1 MKLNEVKALG
11 PVDFYTKLQTSSLK
25 DKKVVIN
32 FRAVPFDKKSNSS
45 SQINGIE
52 IINES

>member
-11 PVDFYTKLQTSSLK
+11 PVDFYTKLQTSSSK

-32 FRAVPFDKKSNSS
+32 FRAVPFDKKCPHWDNK
-45 SQINGIE
+45 
-52 IINES
+52 IIWPKALG